1 MVKFKPKIIAACKL
15 VVCIIFFAGFMQTGA
30 VFQTSNGKVSFRS
43 EAPMELIKASSTDLV
58 GVIDNEKRT
67 FGFVINVRSFDGFNS
82 ALQKQHFH
90 ENYMESDKYPTAK
103 FTGKIIEDQDLTID
117 GVYEV
122 RAKGKFV
129 IHGVTQER
137 IIKCK
142 LTVSNHKIT
151 IKSNFTLLL
160 SDYNIPIPRV
170 VYQKLANEIK
180 VEVNAMLV
188 ETS

>member
-1 MVKFKPKIIAACKL
+1 MVKFKPGITTTFSIL
-15 VVCIIFFAGFMQTGA
+15 TCIFFFAGFTQTAA

-43 EAPMELIKASSTDLV
+43 DAPLELIRASSSDLV
-58 GVIDNEKRT
+58 GIIDNEKRT
-67 FGFVINVRSFDGFNS
+67 FGFVINIRSFEGFNT

-90 ENYMESDKYPTAK
+90 ENYMESDKYPTAR
-103 FTGKIIEDQDLTID
+103 FNGKIIEDRDLTVD

-122 RAKGKFV
+122 RAKGNFT

-137 IIKCK
+137 IIKSK
-142 LTVSNHKIT
+142 LTVSNHKILVT
-151 IKSNFTLLL
+151 SNFTLLL

-180 VEVNAMLV
+180 VEVNATLLPR
-188 ETS
+188 

>member
-1 MVKFKPKIIAACKL
+1 MVKFEPKITVAIKL
-15 VVCIIFFAGFMQTGA
+15 FASVFFFAGFTQPDA
-30 VFQTSNGKVSFRS
+30 VFQTTTGKVSFRS
-43 EAPMELIKASSTDLV
+43 EAPMELINASSSDLI
-58 GVIDNEKRT
+58 GNIDNEKRI
-67 FGFVINVRSFDGFNS
+67 FGFGINIRSFTGFNS
-82 ALQKQHFH
+82 SLQKQHFH
-90 ENYMESDKYPTAK
+90 ENYMESDKYPNAK
-103 FTGKIIEDQDLTID
+103 FSGKIIEDQDLTID

-122 RAKGKFV
+122 RAKGKFN

-142 LTVSNHKIT
+142 LTVSNHKIVLT
-151 IKSNFTLLL
+151 SNFTLLL

-180 VEVNAMLV
+180 VEVNATLV

>member
-1 MVKFKPKIIAACKL
+1 MVKFKPKIIVTA
-15 VVCIIFFAGFMQTGA
+15 IFFLCLFFYTGFSQTGA
-30 VFQTSNGKVSFRS
+30 VFQTNTGKVSFRS
-43 EAPMELIKASSTDLV
+43 EAPMELIKASSSDLV

-67 FGFVINVRSFDGFNS
+67 FGFVINVRSFEGFNS
-82 ALQKQHFH
+82 TLQKQHFH
-90 ENYMESDKYPTAK
+90 ENYMESDKYPSAK
-103 FTGKIIEDQDLTID
+103 FSGKIIEDQDLTVD

-122 RAKGKFV
+122 RAKGKFI

-142 LTVSNHKIT
+142 LTVNNHKIE

-180 VEVNAMLV
+180 VEVDATLV
-188 ETS
+188 EAS